1 MPEHKTLVERVE
13 ELEKTVELGQEEMKE
28 LKDLLEKLLEK

>member
-1 MPEHKTLVERVE
+1 MSQHKTLVERVE

-28 LKDLLEKLLEK
+28 LKALLEKLLKK